1 MELRFDGL
9 YSRGAAIGRRSISGI
24 LLALAPL
31 VPGCLGACIW
41 KMKAKHHKKLPGR
54 LHRPRN
60 RRAVDLA
67 SYNGEPQTLLCRGR
81 VTERQRESYTGPSN
95 WKYEPW
101 YKTPARVTFNLSICL
116 VFDCILWVWVSV
128 LGFDAAR
135 DPPESW
141 LPSVIRDQDG
151 IKRNNKHTTHSEIIS
166 DCFSHLSPAHGRLL
180 SPTQWDVNIGP
191 HYLNL

>member
-1 MELRFDGL
+1 MVYTAE
-9 YSRGAAIGRRSISGI
+9 
-24 LLALAPL
+24 ALPL
-31 VPGCLGACIW
+31 VAGPLVAFYWPWPRWCRAAWDGACIW

-67 SYNGEPQTLLCRGR
+67 SDNGQPQTL
-81 VTERQRESYTGPSN
+81 ERESYTGPSN
-95 WKYEPW
+95 GKYEPW

-151 IKRNNKHTTHSEIIS
+151 IKQNNKHDPFRNNLRLFFPLIS
-166 DCFSHLSPAHGRLL
+166 
-180 SPTQWDVNIGP
+180 GP
-191 HYLNL
+191 RSLVIANPVRC